1 MNTFQLPVAVCQLS
15 GTLLACSLSCIAS
28 KPSRRLRSDGNVRWQ
43 QQRQLLATLPN
54 RNAMKSIIFPRSVC
68 VACHQPPSTSHPPSS
83 RRLVS
88 TLGQAV
94 PSLNESRRGGKKTQL
109 PTGQWAE
116 ALLDLYV
123 LLCKCYKRI
132 LITSPDQDR
141 HTDRPR
147 QWDCETERQI
157 DGRLATR
164 CLNSIG
170 ATTET
175 EAPDVPSRQDAPD
188 APPFTMDR
196 SIQQSTMTRP
206 FSLCSAI
213 DIASCEIKRI

>member
-1 MNTFQLPVAVCQLS
+1 MS
-15 GTLLACSLSCIAS
+15 GTLLACSLSCIGS

-43 QQRQLLATLPN
+43 RQRQLLATLPN

-68 VACHQPPSTSHPPSS
+68 VACHQPPSQPPSLLHPAPSS

-94 PSLNESRRGGKKTQL
+94 QSLNESRRGGKKNQL

-141 HTDRPR
+141 PTDKETDQDRETVR
-147 QWDCETERQI
+147 QRDS
-157 DGRLATR
+157 RLATR

-175 EAPDVPSRQDAPD
+175 EAPDAPSRQDAPD

-196 SIQQSTMTRP
+196 SIQRSTMTRP

>member
-1 MNTFQLPVAVCQLS
+1 MYRIETESETTIWWQ
-15 GTLLACSLSCIAS
+15 CSLATATATACNSPKS
-28 KPSRRLRSDGNVRWQ
+28 
-43 QQRQLLATLPN
+43 QRN
-54 RNAMKSIIFPRSVC
+54 EIDHFPTISVC
-68 VACHQPPSTSHPPSS
+68 CLSSASQHLTPPSS

-94 PSLNESRRGGKKTQL
+94 QSLNESRRGGKKTQL

-141 HTDRPR
+141 QTDRPR
-147 QWDCETERQI
+147 QWDRETVRQI
-157 DGRLATR
+157 DSRLATR

-175 EAPDVPSRQDAPD
+175 EAPDAPSRQDAPD

-196 SIQQSTMTRP
+196 SIQQLTMTRP

>member
-1 MNTFQLPVAVCQLS
+1 MYRIETESETTIWWQ
-15 GTLLACSLSCIAS
+15 CSLATATATACNSPKS
-28 KPSRRLRSDGNVRWQ
+28 
-43 QQRQLLATLPN
+43 QRN
-54 RNAMKSIIFPRSVC
+54 EIDHFPTISVC
-68 VACHQPPSTSHPPSS
+68 CLSSASQHLTPPSS

-94 PSLNESRRGGKKTQL
+94 QSLNESRRGGKKTQL

-147 QWDCETERQI
+147 QWDCETERQF
-157 DGRLATR
+157 DSRLATR

-175 EAPDVPSRQDAPD
+175 EAPDAPSRQDAPD
-188 APPFTMDR
+188 APPFTMDW

>member
-1 MNTFQLPVAVCQLS
+1 MNTFQLPVAACQLS
-15 GTLLACSLSCIAS
+15 GTLLACSLSCIVS
-28 KPSRRLRSDGNVRWQ
+28 QPSRRLRSDGNARWQ

-68 VACHQPPSTSHPPSS
+68 VACHQPPSQPASLLCTSHPPSS

-94 PSLNESRRGGKKTQL
+94 QSLNESRRREGKKNQL
-109 PTGQWAE
+109 ATGQWAE

-141 HTDRPR
+141 PPDKSTDQDSETVR
-147 QWDCETERQI
+147 QR
-157 DGRLATR
+157 
-164 CLNSIG
+164 
-170 ATTET
+170 
-175 EAPDVPSRQDAPD
+175 
-188 APPFTMDR
+188 DR
-196 SIQQSTMTRP
+196 STADWR
-206 FSLCSAI
+206 
-213 DIASCEIKRI
+213 RGV